1 MSSGRSETD
10 FIREQ
15 LKSIFKKIES
25 LESEIRALR
34 ENHIHHLD
42 LRVERM
48 ETSLRIGWKAILFG
62 AGVPAFISAILSI
75 INLVK

>member
-1 MSSGRSETD
+1 MSSERSEVD

-15 LKSIFKKIES
+15 LKGIFRKIES
-25 LESEIRALR
+25 FESEIRTLR

-48 ETSLRIGWKAILFG
+48 ETSLSIGWKAILFG
-62 AGVPAFISAILSI
+62 AGIPAFISAILSI
-75 INLVK
+75 INLMK

>member
-1 MSSGRSETD
+1 MSSERSEVD

-15 LKSIFKKIES
+15 LTSIFKKIES
-25 LESEIRALR
+25 LEDEIRLLR

-62 AGVPAFISAILSI
+62 AGVPAFISARLSI

>member
-1 MSSGRSETD
+1 MSSERSEVD

-15 LKSIFKKIES
+15 LTSIFKKIES
-25 LESEIRALR
+25 LEDEIRLLR

-48 ETSLRIGWKAILFG
+48 ETSLKIGWKAILFG

>member
-1 MSSGRSETD
+1 MNSERSETD

-25 LESEIRALR
+25 LENEIRALR

-48 ETSLRIGWKAILFG
+48 ETSLSIGWKAILFG

>member
-1 MSSGRSETD
+1 MRSEVD

-15 LKSIFKKIES
+15 LTSIFKKIES
-25 LESEIRALR
+25 LEDEIRLLR

-48 ETSLRIGWKAILFG
+48 ETSLKIGWKAILFG

>member
-1 MSSGRSETD
+1 MSSERSEVD

-15 LKSIFKKIES
+15 LTSIFKKIES
-25 LESEIRALR
+25 LEDEIRLLR

>member
-1 MSSGRSETD
+1 MSSERSETD

-34 ENHIHHLD
+34 ENHIRHLD

>member
-1 MSSGRSETD
+1 MNSERSETD

-25 LESEIRALR
+25 LENEIRSLR

-48 ETSLRIGWKAILFG
+48 ETSLSIGWKAILFG